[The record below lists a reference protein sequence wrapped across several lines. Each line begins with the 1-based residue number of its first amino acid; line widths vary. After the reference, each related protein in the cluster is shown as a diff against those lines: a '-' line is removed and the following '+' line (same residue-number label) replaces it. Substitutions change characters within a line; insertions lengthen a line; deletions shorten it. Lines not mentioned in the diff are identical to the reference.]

1 MMSAYSFIKK
11 CFVWCSRSA
20 LEQGNVIKLH
30 LKMSDPSLFGA
41 EGGGGGGGGGSTVT
55 FNAGKCM
62 FDSSTNTVTPIKEKG
77 QVSFVQV
84 REDLRVRAIRWKNRL
99 FL

>member
-1 MMSAYSFIKK
+1 
-11 CFVWCSRSA
+11 
-20 LEQGNVIKLH
+20 
-30 LKMSDPSLFGA
+30 MSDPSLFGA
-41 EGGGGGGGGGSTVT
+41 EGGGGGGSGGSTVT

-84 REDLRVRAIRWKNRL
+84 REHIRVRAIGWKNDSACSCESTPHHL
-99 FL
+99 AGEVFGCLSLSVCCAHALDKN